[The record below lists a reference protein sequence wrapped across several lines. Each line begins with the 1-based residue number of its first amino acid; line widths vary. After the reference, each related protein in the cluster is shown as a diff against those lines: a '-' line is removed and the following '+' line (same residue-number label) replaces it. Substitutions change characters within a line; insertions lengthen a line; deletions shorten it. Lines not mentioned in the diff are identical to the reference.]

1 MSIKRKFVLTLLL
14 IGCLF
19 LLVSVAIVWRST
31 TQELQSNLQQQQQT
45 LQREIINSLSLTDAL
60 LSQQV
65 KASMQLF
72 RQTLQQTGAVSVGAP
87 QQVGTVTVPDLIL
100 GGTGQAN
107 NFALVDHH
115 TSIQGG
121 TATLFSKS
129 GEQFIRIATNV
140 QTANGRAIGTA
151 LAPDGAAMQ
160 AIRQQQ
166 PFYGH
171 VDILGNPYVTAYQ
184 PLNDASGETVGI
196 AYVGY
201 KADLA
206 ELNQLVS
213 NTQILTQGF
222 VALIDK
228 TGVVRASSKHVSA
241 EQVQQILA
249 DPVHWQLSQQQ
260 FPGWQYQVVTA
271 ISQDEVSGII
281 WREMLH
287 TALVLFVGVAA
298 LIGVVYWLLQQLVIQ
313 RLQQTTAAISAITSG
328 EGDLTRRFAV
338 YSADEFGLMARQF
351 DQLLDQLRNMMS
363 GINSITGELN
373 HASTALAGFA
383 DQSYQATKEASQ
395 SLLSV
400 QDASRQLSAQTEDVS
415 NNTREASL
423 SSQQIATVT
432 KDASS
437 ALQAAMMQSEQQF
450 QAVERSGAAMADLTE
465 ASKQIGSILEVISA
479 IAEQT
484 NLLALNAAIEAA
496 RAGEQGRGFAV
507 VADEVRSLAGRTQ
520 ASTSEIRQ
528 KIEQLQ
534 QGVHQVQQINTEYRQ
549 TVLASQQETATAE
562 QALKKVLSASEH
574 INQLNEQINLLAQN
588 QYQLSASMQRQ
599 ADNLRQNTEH
609 SQQQA
614 ENTRQAS
621 DVVKGLASRYLQ
633 ALSQYRVK

>member
-1 MSIKRKFVLTLLL
+1 
-14 IGCLF
+14 
-19 LLVSVAIVWRST
+19 
-31 TQELQSNLQQQQQT
+31 
-45 LQREIINSLSLTDAL
+45 
-60 LSQQV
+60 
-65 KASMQLF
+65 
-72 RQTLQQTGAVSVGAP
+72 
-87 QQVGTVTVPDLIL
+87 
-100 GGTGQAN
+100 
-107 NFALVDHH
+107 
-115 TSIQGG
+115 
-121 TATLFSKS
+121 
-129 GEQFIRIATNV
+129 
-140 QTANGRAIGTA
+140 
-151 LAPDGAAMQ
+151 
-160 AIRQQQ
+160 
-166 PFYGH
+166 
-171 VDILGNPYVTAYQ
+171 
-184 PLNDASGETVGI
+184 
-196 AYVGY
+196 
-201 KADLA
+201 
-206 ELNQLVS
+206 
-213 NTQILTQGF
+213 
-222 VALIDK
+222 
-228 TGVVRASSKHVSA
+228 
-241 EQVQQILA
+241 VQQILA

-351 DQLLDQLRNMMS
+351 DQLLDQLQNMMS

>member
-1 MSIKRKFVLTLLL
+1 MLTLLL
-14 IGCLF
+14 ISSLF
-19 LLVSVAIVWRST
+19 LFVSVIIVWRST
-31 TQELQSNLQQQQQT
+31 AAELQSNLQQQQQN

-65 KASMQLF
+65 NASMQLF
-72 RQTLQQTGAVSVGAP
+72 SQTLQQSGAVSVGSP
-87 QQVGTVTVPDLIL
+87 QQVGTATVPDLLL
-100 GGTGQAN
+100 GGKGQAN
-107 NFALVDHH
+107 HFTLVDHH
-115 TSIQGG
+115 TSLMGG

-140 QTANGRAIGTA
+140 QTASGRAIGTA

-171 VDILGNPYVTAYQ
+171 VDILGNPFVTAYQ
-184 PLNDASGETVGI
+184 PLNDATGATVGI

-213 NTQILTQGF
+213 NSQILSQGF

-241 EQVQQILA
+241 EQVKQIMANPA
-249 DPVHWQLSQQQ
+249 DWQLSQQQ
-260 FPGWQYQVVTA
+260 FPRWQYQVVTA
-271 ISQDEVSGII
+271 ISNSEVNGII
-281 WREMLH
+281 WRELLQ
-287 TALVLFVGVAA
+287 TALVLFIGIAS
-298 LIGVVYWLLQQLVIQ
+298 LIGVVYWLLQQLVIN
-313 RLQQTTAAISAITSG
+313 RLQQTTRAISAITSG

-338 YSADEFGLMARQF
+338 YSDDEFGLMARQF
-351 DQLLDQLRNMMS
+351 DQLLDQLQQMMI
-363 GINSITGELN
+363 GINHITAELN
-373 HASTALAGFA
+373 HASQNLAGFA
-383 DQSYQATKEASQ
+383 DHSYQATKEASQ

-400 QDASRQLSAQTEDVS
+400 QDASRQLSSQTEDVS

-432 KDASS
+432 QDASS
-437 ALQAAMMQSEQQF
+437 ALQAALTQSAQQV

-528 KIEQLQ
+528 KINLLQ
-534 QGVHQVQQINTEYRQ
+534 QGVDQVQQINTEYRQ

-562 QALKKVLSASEH
+562 QALKKVLSASAH

-621 DVVKGLASRYLQ
+621 DAVKALANRYLQ
-633 ALSQYRVK
+633 ALSQYRLG